1 MTLDSWVP
9 LACGLITSAILSAA
23 PLPGAVPAVPTPTA
37 IQSFT
42 LKGSE
47 SGARTFERGTFE
59 VWCEFPDKFV
69 RRTQVT
75 HDQKGPVASA
85 WSEDIHVTV
94 LGFNGDQVVYEG
106 SWPGGRQ
113 TAMGYVPPDLHQA
126 DVQPLLP
133 YARRDFALLAELL
146 FQGDA
151 RVLVSDAVWDR
162 VHEWAKVPPL
172 SSTAQVPLAI
182 RGDYGD
188 YRLIDGV
195 RVPFRITHAAA
206 EQEWTLDSIRWN
218 VQLDAKKFKPT
229 GEASSASN
237 H

>member
-1 MTLDSWVP
+1 MTVGRWALF
-9 LACGLITSAILSAA
+9 ACSLIVSGTLGAA
-23 PLPGAVPAVPTPTA
+23 PQPGVVPPLPTPAA
-37 IQSFT
+37 IQSFR

-47 SGARTFERGTFE
+47 SVARTFERGTFE

-75 HDQKGPVASA
+75 YDQKGPVASA

-94 LGFNGDQVVYEG
+94 LGFNGDQVIYEG

-113 TAMGYVPPDLHQA
+113 TTMGYVPPDLRQA
-126 DVQPLLP
+126 DVQRLLP

-151 RVLVSDAVWDR
+151 AGLVSDDVWDR
-162 VHEWAKVPPL
+162 VHEWAKVPAP
-172 SSTAQVPLAI
+172 SSTAQVPPAI
-182 RGDYGD
+182 RGDDSD

-195 RVPFRITHAAA
+195 RVPFRISHAAA
-206 EQEWTLDSIRWN
+206 EQEWTLDRIRWN
-218 VQLDAKKFKPT
+218 VQIDAKKFKPT
-229 GEASSASN
+229 GESAR
-237 H
+237 